1 MERVNNNE
9 LFNDLF
15 INMNSN
21 IIVKGE
27 DIKNIIP
34 KENIKYLKNALK
46 YISPAK
52 LCKLYKSMSI
62 VIEEREKDDTLLLAE
77 YHMITYLVYILNS
90 DIVKDTEKKELVD
103 NFTKLYQRTLSNDE
117 INTLSEKEILKIYS
131 YVSKSSK
138 HINDTINIITSF
150 KNNNYNANAITK
162 TLEENTNSIMK
173 SYISI
178 LKNDIKS
185 LEDTKSKKKIK

>member
-52 LCKLYKSMSI
+52 LCKLYKNMSI

-90 DIVKDTEKKELVD
+90 DIVKELEKKELVD
-103 NFTKLYQRTLSNDE
+103 NFTKLYQRTLNNDE

-131 YVSKSSK
+131 YVSKSNK

-178 LKNDIKS
+178 LENDIKS

>member
-1 MERVNNNE
+1 MERANNNE

-52 LCKLYKSMSI
+52 LCKLYKNMSI

-90 DIVKDTEKKELVD
+90 DIVKEPEKKELVD
-103 NFTKLYQRTLSNDE
+103 NFTKLYQRRLNNGE

-131 YVSKSSK
+131 YIFISSK
-138 HINDTINIITSF
+138 HINDTISIIKSF
-150 KNNNYNANAITK
+150 ENNNYNANAITK
-162 TLEENTNSIMK
+162 VLEENTNSVMK

-185 LEDTKSKKKIK
+185 LEDIKGKKKHK